1 MAKMTLKKLAS
12 ELNSNNVS
20 CEIPANIDKIFLKDL
35 KDEFM
40 AYIFEGDNGFSLVVR
55 LKDENGK
62 AINHKSYTP
71 EQQAQCDDYKALLV
85 DVLNEAEVY
94 VFKAG
99 KRKEIVAPVENN
111 ADGDLSDLD
120 VFSDN

>member
-1 MAKMTLKKLAS
+1 MTLKKLAS
-12 ELNSNNVS
+12 ELNANNVS
-20 CEIPANIDKIFLKDL
+20 CEIPANIDKVFLKDL

-62 AINHKSYTP
+62 AINHKTYTP
-71 EQQAQCDDYKALLV
+71 EQQAQCDEYKALLV

-99 KRKEIVAPVENN
+99 KRKEIVAPVENKTED
-111 ADGDLSDLD
+111 AGDLNDL
-120 VFSDN
+120 FNDN